1 MSPPRHILA
10 FFLFF
15 TVISISVRSQ
25 GPIAPHPSPAT
36 SMREY
41 PNSPEGL
48 RWQLQDILNAV
59 RDHNRSSLESFV
71 KQTEIPNY
79 KAWFTGTFGREK
91 GDIWGQAYEHNV
103 GEDEKNLEVELTEL
117 AGEDG
122 EFVTREVNDDPAPA
136 RKMETA
142 MVEALQ
148 RPVDILF
155 ASWRNREA
163 TQDSKSRPIG
173 YFIFLE
179 GKFRFNGAFSS
190 TEIQLDPVA
199 DNEAHPKSLPAPTP
213 VGPTNSSAS
222 GKGNGVSPP
231 GVGGVGYP
239 SCDDCPQPEY
249 TQLARAK
256 HLEGTVVLRV
266 TIQADGS
273 ITDIHVV
280 KTPDAEL
287 TQMAIDGVSKWH
299 MNPAR
304 LADGEPVPVRV
315 PIEVTFRLVKQK

>member
-1 MSPPRHILA
+1 MSALRYILA
-10 FFLFF
+10 LFLLL
-15 TVISISVRSQ
+15 TIVSLSASSQ
-25 GPIAPHPSPAT
+25 GPIAPRPSPST
-36 SMREY
+36 SVREY

-48 RWQLQDILNAV
+48 RWQLQDILNAA
-59 RDHNRSSLESFV
+59 RDHNRSRLESLV

-79 KAWFTGTFGREK
+79 KEWFTGTFGREK
-91 GDIWGQAYEHNV
+91 GDIWAEAYERYLGQ
-103 GEDEKNLEVELTEL
+103 GEKDLEVGMIQL

-122 EFVTREVNDDPAPA
+122 EFETRKVNDDPAPA
-136 RKMETA
+136 RKMEVA
-142 MVEALQ
+142 MVVALQ

-155 ASWRNREA
+155 ASWKKREA
-163 TQDSKSRPIG
+163 PRDSKSSPIG
-173 YFIFLE
+173 YFFYLE
-179 GKFRFNGAFSS
+179 GRFRLNSAFSS
-190 TEIQLDPVA
+190 AEIQLDPGA
-199 DNEAHPKSLPAPTP
+199 DNAASRENLPAQTAVSPNNPP
-213 VGPTNSSAS
+213 VS

-256 HLEGTVVLRV
+256 HLEGTVVLQV

-273 ITDIHVV
+273 ITDIDVV
-280 KTPDAEL
+280 KTPGAEL